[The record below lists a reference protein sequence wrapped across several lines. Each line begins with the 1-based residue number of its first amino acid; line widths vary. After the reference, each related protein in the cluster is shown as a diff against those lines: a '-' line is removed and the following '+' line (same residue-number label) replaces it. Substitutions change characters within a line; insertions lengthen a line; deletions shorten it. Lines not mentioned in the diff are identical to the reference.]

1 MAKNKGNTRKGAVKD
16 RKQYFNERIKKY
28 VKFDTNTG
36 KILSCSSTKYK
47 GVSLK
52 MTKAQIESA
61 QKAMAELEITQ
72 KKSK

>member
-16 RKQYFNERIKKY
+16 RKQYFNERTKKY
-28 VKFDTNTG
+28 VKFDTTTG

-52 MTKAQIESA
+52 MTKAQIEAA
-61 QKAMAELEITQ
+61 QKAMAELEIT
-72 KKSK
+72 KSK

>member
-16 RKQYFNERIKKY
+16 RKQYFNERTKKY

-47 GVSLK
+47 GIS
-52 MTKAQIESA
+52 
-61 QKAMAELEITQ
+61 
-72 KKSK
+72 